1 MFEGQFRQF
10 FYLEN
15 LQIFDENNLSEV
27 KVFVV
32 DGVRYGYLQIF
43 RNREYFIFRDF
54 KDGIVFYKYDGID
67 IYSDNIIFRMI
78 DGKYD
83 VEFLFFVIIYLVDDE
98 FLILNRNFG
107 FEIKKGD
114 IVEVNRFV
122 LGAID
127 IDSEDVKIFYLL

>member
-98 FLILNRNFG
+98 FLILNKNFG

>member
-98 FLILNRNFG
+98 FLILNKNFG

-122 LGAID
+122 LGVID

>member
-122 LGAID
+122 LGVID

>member
-54 KDGIVFYKYDGID
+54 KDGVVFYKYDGID

-122 LGAID
+122 LGVID

>member
-107 FEIKKGD
+107 LEIKKGD

>member
-1 MFEGQFRQF
+1 
-10 FYLEN
+10 
-15 LQIFDENNLSEV
+15 
-27 KVFVV
+27 
-32 DGVRYGYLQIF
+32 
-43 RNREYFIFRDF
+43 
-54 KDGIVFYKYDGID
+54 
-67 IYSDNIIFRMI
+67 MI

-114 IVEVNRFV
+114 IIEVNRFV